1 MTLKS
6 AVGVVELQRI
16 HSKWNNG
23 TFFFISKWGNLPNRC
38 LSKAEALDRCKDK
51 SRSFLHGGSLKT
63 MVVVVVTGGGHEVPQ
78 TIGC

>member
-1 MTLKS
+1 MSFKEFI
-6 AVGVVELQRI
+6 V
-16 HSKWNNG
+16 NG
-23 TFFFISKWGNLPNRC
+23 TMEHFFFISKWGNLPNRC

-63 MVVVVVTGGGHEVPQ
+63 MVVVVTGGGHEVPH